1 MPAEG
6 AEANMVA
13 IPEDMRYTNTHEWAK
28 PGDGGEITLGI
39 TDYAQEEMGE
49 IVMVELPEA
58 DTKVKK
64 GDVIGSI
71 EAVKTAEDF
80 YSPID
85 ATIVRV
91 NDALEGA
98 PNLINESPYDE
109 GWLLVLVS
117 DTEGQLEQLMSAEQ
131 YKQFLGE

>member
-1 MPAEG
+1 
-6 AEANMVA
+6 MVA

-71 EAVKTAEDF
+71 EAGKTAEDF